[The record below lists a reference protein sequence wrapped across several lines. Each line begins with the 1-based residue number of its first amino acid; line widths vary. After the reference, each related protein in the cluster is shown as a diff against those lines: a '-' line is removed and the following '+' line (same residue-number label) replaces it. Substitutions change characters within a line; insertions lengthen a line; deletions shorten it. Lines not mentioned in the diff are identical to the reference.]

1 MTDRRAE
8 QWPDGD
14 GSERYAETGGWPPP
28 APDQRRYGP
37 GTAPSG
43 PPVPG
48 PPEPYAGQPEPYAGR
63 PEPYAGRPEPYASSG
78 DPSGSAPDP
87 YAQGNP
93 GPYPRLGDDGPDPA
107 VPWAPG
113 DAAYGRLPGAAPT
126 PPRPAA
132 RPHPL
137 RRGGTPVTIG
147 LIAVN
152 VLVYALQVADPS
164 LTYRYGLLPLA
175 VDAGQYERLLT
186 SAFLHAS
193 LLHLAS
199 NMLALYI
206 VGAPLERV
214 LGAGRYLTIY
224 LVSAL
229 GGSLLAMLLSPPDTL
244 GVGASGA
251 VFGLFGALVV
261 LRDRIGADA
270 RGVAMLIGLNLVI
283 SFAVPGIS
291 WQAHIGGLLTGIAV
305 ALLLG
310 GWRRRRPG

>member
-1 MTDRRAE
+1 MTEGRAGS
-8 QWPDGD
+8 WPDGD

-37 GTAPSG
+37 GTTPAG
-43 PPVPG
+43 PPG
-48 PPEPYAGQPEPYAGR
+48 HAGTPDPDAGM
-63 PEPYAGRPEPYASSG
+63 
-78 DPSGSAPDP
+78 PDP
-87 YAQGNP
+87 YA
-93 GPYPRLGDDGPDPA
+93 RRGPDPA
-107 VPWAPG
+107 APWAPG
-113 DAAYGRLPGAAPT
+113 DAWYGRLPGATPT
-126 PPRPAA
+126 PPRPA
-132 RPHPL
+132 P
-137 RRGGTPVTIG
+137 RRAPVGRAGTTPVTLG
-147 LIAVN
+147 LVAVN
-152 VLVYALQVADPS
+152 VLVYLLQVVDPT

-175 VDAGQYERLLT
+175 VDAGQYERLVT
-186 SAFLHAS
+186 SAFLHGS

-214 LGAGRYLTIY
+214 LGTARFLTIY
-224 LVSAL
+224 LASAL

-261 LRDRIGADA
+261 LRNRVGADA

-291 WQAHIGGLLTGIAV
+291 WQAHVGGLLTGIVV

-310 GWRRRRPG
+310 GWRRRPG